1 MKSFNSL
8 DKEALLEE
16 IVAIYEQLESVIS
29 DFDSEYVE
37 CLQSDDFSECISD
50 VADPDFNEILLFTK
64 EMKNFIDSRG

>member
-29 DFDSEYVE
+29 DFDSEYLE
-37 CLQSDDFSECISD
+37 CLRSDDFSECISD
-50 VADPDFNEILLFTK
+50 VTDPDFNEILLFAK

>member
-1 MKSFNSL
+1 MKSFNTL

-16 IVAIYEQLESVIS
+16 IVAIYEQLESIIS
-29 DFDSEYVE
+29 DFDSEYLE

-50 VADPDFNEILLFTK
+50 ATDPDFSDILLFTK